1 MKYIASFRS
10 IAICLL
16 AISSVLAQQ
25 NVVINGSRLNAQLG
39 ELAAFGPTPDGGTN
53 RVAYSDED
61 LEARKY
67 VMQLMRDAKLYVS
80 IDAAGNIVGR
90 RAGTDATLKPLMIGS
105 HIDSVPMGGRFDGQV
120 GSLAAIEVARTLAE
134 QNVTLKH
141 PLEVIIFQN
150 EEGGTVGSTALA
162 RGLSEQRLDVVSNS
176 KKTIREGIKFIGGD
190 PEKLSNPLMKKGDL
204 AGYLEL
210 HIEQGGRLAQEKIN
224 IGVVEGIVGLSWFD
238 VTIEGFANHA
248 GTTPMNQRHDA
259 LLAAAKYV
267 EAVNR
272 AATSVPG
279 RQVATVGKIQAFP
292 GATNVIPGKVVTS
305 LDVRDLDA
313 SKISL
318 VIDRIREAVKQIET
332 ETGTKFDLKQTS
344 TSKPALT
351 DARFKNAIAE
361 SAKDL
366 GLTTMS
372 LPSGA
377 GHDAQEIADICP
389 IGMIFIPSQGGIS
402 HSPKEFSEPTD
413 IINGANVLL
422 RTLLQLDD
430 MSR

>member
-16 AISSVLAQQ
+16 AISSLLAQQ
-25 NVVINGSRLNAQLG
+25 NVAINGSRLNAQLG

-318 VIDRIREAVKQIET
+318 VIDRIREAVKQLET

-389 IGMIFIPSQGGIS
+389 IGMTSCTGCRRCVAGWSQTRRSGVPRG
-402 HSPKEFSEPTD
+402 F
-413 IINGANVLL
+413 A
-422 RTLLQLDD
+422 
-430 MSR
+430 